1 MASLSFSVFKDLD
14 FVSVH
19 KNAKRKLYPI
29 ILTKLAWL
37 KIYLYVKVIGK
48 SGWHLHQTISVSVIA
63 CGLQSQLELKGFS
76 LGNLVFPL
84 SLKTNSRIDLL
95 PEADMYQVIDRYIRN

>member
-19 KNAKRKLYPI
+19 KNAKRELYPI
-29 ILTKLAWL
+29 SSHLDQISLVKNIFTCKSHWEVRLA
-37 KIYLYVKVIGK
+37 
-48 SGWHLHQTISVSVIA
+48 STPDHFSVSDCKWVQ
-63 CGLQSQLELKGFS
+63 LQSHELKGFS

-84 SLKTNSRIDLL
+84 SLKTNSCIDHL
-95 PEADMYQVIDRYIRN
+95 PEADMYQVIDR